1 MKKFVIVKYLLIAV
15 WTVNTAFCA
24 CKTGELSIY
33 VSAVAFVDG
42 MLVACMQMLID
53 QKRRNKI
60 WHRE

>member
-33 VSAVAFVDG
+33 VSAVAFVAG

-53 QKRRNKI
+53 
-60 WHRE
+60 

>member
-1 MKKFVIVKYLLIAV
+1 MKKFIILKYLLIAV

-33 VSAVAFVDG
+33 VSAVAFVAG
-42 MLVACMQMLID
+42 ILVACMQTIID
-53 QKRRNKI
+53 QEKRNKE

>member
-1 MKKFVIVKYLLIAV
+1 MKKFIIVKYLLIAV

-33 VSAVAFVDG
+33 VSAVAFVAG
-42 MLVACMQMLID
+42 ILVACMQTIID
-53 QKRRNKI
+53 QEKRNKA

>member
-33 VSAVAFVDG
+33 LSAVAFVAG
-42 MLVACMQMLID
+42 WI
-53 QKRRNKI
+53 I
-60 WHRE
+60 HR